1 MTDNAIGYGKRSESV
16 QIMLQY
22 GMPPLRQTA
31 PRGTLHN
38 GGLDSMEQDMTR
50 KQASGITA
58 AQLEA
63 LCGHWPGVTRD
74 TKWGV
79 DMVLSVGGKMF
90 AVMPSDGSE
99 GGRLSCKVAD
109 ERFLELTDQPG
120 ISPAPYLARA
130 HWISITEPQRFGTA
144 ELEAFI
150 LDAYV
155 LVRAKLTK
163 KLQATLG
170 ALPILKASK
179 K

>member
-1 MTDNAIGYGKRSESV
+1 
-16 QIMLQY
+16 
-22 GMPPLRQTA
+22 
-31 PRGTLHN
+31 
-38 GGLDSMEQDMTR
+38 MTR
-50 KQASGITA
+50 KQASGLTA

-63 LCGHWPGVTRD
+63 LCRHWPGVTRD

-99 GGRLSCKVAD
+99 GGRLSFKVAD

-120 ISPAPYLARA
+120 IMPAPYLARA
-130 HWISITEPQRFGTA
+130 HWISITEPARFATT
-144 ELEAFI
+144 ELQAFI
-150 LDAYV
+150 LDAYT

-163 KLQATLG
+163 KLQAELGPLPTL
-170 ALPILKASK
+170 KVDK

>member
-1 MTDNAIGYGKRSESV
+1 VSRVAVRETTKSADSGGGTPHNARWISREYG
-16 QIMLQY
+16 
-22 GMPPLRQTA
+22 
-31 PRGTLHN
+31 
-38 GGLDSMEQDMTR
+38 MTR
-50 KQASGITA
+50 KQANGLTA
-58 AQLEA
+58 AQLDA
-63 LCGHWPGVTRD
+63 LCRRWPGVTRD

-99 GGRLSCKVAD
+99 GGRLSFKVAD

-120 ISPAPYLARA
+120 IIPAPYLARA
-130 HWISITEPQRFGTA
+130 HWISITEPQRFATA
-144 ELEAFI
+144 ELTAFV

-163 KLQATLG
+163 KLQAELGPLPTL
-170 ALPILKASK
+170 KVDK